1 MKMDGKV
8 SLRTLL
14 NPFSAANM
22 PCLPISDTRS
32 WGSGFHTIVKHWSTP
47 EMQKSLSRNAEW
59 QDLWHAMEKQ
69 VLRSKGFNWS
79 TIWFDNSIISEGMA
93 VPWTLYPV
101 QEMDREETANVANQ
115 WGKCLCWTSF
125 PFLDSFWISHLWTVF
140 SSNLR
145 QVKTDTDCCICLYLD
160 VCLQSFPILKA

>member
-1 MKMDGKV
+1 
-8 SLRTLL
+8 
-14 NPFSAANM
+14 
-22 PCLPISDTRS
+22 
-32 WGSGFHTIVKHWSTP
+32 
-47 EMQKSLSRNAEW
+47 
-59 QDLWHAMEKQ
+59 
-69 VLRSKGFNWS
+69 
-79 TIWFDNSIISEGMA
+79 MA

-160 VCLQSFPILKA
+160 VCLQSFPILKAQLLLPDEFLSSLPWPWRILCAYKEFKGWQLQCFRFWRVNIIWTSLISWVCVAGLEMLPKQVLHPPCLT